1 MEWAIV
7 EVDRLDVGERAPKTT
22 LTSFPKVEFLGIAD
36 LVLRIGVGAVVVG
49 GFFVERSKSRVRSQR
64 TQHYASEDAVRVV
77 EVQVA

>member
-49 GFFVERSKSRVRSQR
+49 GVLHGSFQ
-64 TQHYASEDAVRVV
+64 VV
-77 EVQVA
+77 SAGAKNAALRL